1 MSLASQA
8 GTAAGTAVAAG
19 AAVSLWWGAARYTG
33 PLRRAY
39 RWFAIA
45 AALWGAGIVTA
56 QLLATP
62 AADAAVPLSFG
73 DLASLLAIPVMA
85 AGMVRLAAAGSRA
98 AGGETAAVGHRP
110 AADADPAVAARAPG
124 APRPFAGP
132 PRWMRGQGGTATSI
146 ADGYLLASALFLIG
160 WVTCYRLVF
169 LRSGLGPATFA
180 VELIHP
186 LADLALLGAGL
197 PLAVRAGR
205 RGVFP
210 YLAVLLIAIA
220 DSMAVGARILGMP
233 PGLAALL
240 VQAAGLVLLGC
251 APWAGDGRWAGALPG
266 RFIRGASRPGGSGG
280 PVPTAAATAI
290 AAAGLAAVVLVIWAL
305 TGERADR
312 PVAGAVAGGM
322 LAVLALRLAGQ
333 LRRANSVTGIWQ
345 ESRQRFRDLADRT
358 SDVVLL
364 CDLAGVIRY
373 ASRAATG
380 YGYQP
385 ETLPGTPLS
394 GLLHPEDRAGGTRA
408 GRRAVTDAGDRVVR
422 FPCRVR
428 AADGTWRHVEST
440 VSRYTEPGG
449 QTHLLVTA
457 RDVSAQ
463 VALRRQVTHLTFH
476 DGLTGLPNRAYAEQR
491 ARAGAGTAAGPA
503 PAQPAPHGVILIDL
517 DHFTTVNAECGHSAG
532 DVLLAQVARR
542 LRAAVPP
549 QDTVARW
556 GGDEFAVLIES
567 TASPDEVVDMAERL
581 ARGIAAPAF
590 RAADRDVSLTASL
603 GVAFAGRSQAGQ
615 VWRRADMAMSKAKER
630 GGGRVEIFRAP
641 AGPEPAG
648 DGGAR
653 PGGPGAAGPAGN
665 DAIPAGSNAGP
676 AGSDAGPAGS
686 DAGPAGNDA
695 IPAGND
701 AIPAGSGIGPAAD
714 GDAKS
719 RAASGVPGAAQAA
732 AC

>member
-8 GTAAGTAVAAG
+8 GTAAGTAAAAA

-45 AALWGAGIVTA
+45 AALWGAGVITA
-56 QLLATP
+56 QLLAAP
-62 AADAAVPLSFG
+62 AADVAVPLSFG
-73 DLASLLAIPVMA
+73 DLPSLLAVPVMA
-85 AGMVRLAAAGSRA
+85 AGMVRLAVAGSRPV
-98 AGGETAAVGHRP
+98 AGSQPGGGAPTAAAQRP
-110 AADADPAVAARAPG
+110 DADAAPGAQTRAPG

-160 WVTCYRLVF
+160 WVAIYRLVF

-180 VELIHP
+180 VELVHP
-186 LADLALLGAGL
+186 LADLVVLGAGL
-197 PLAVRAGR
+197 PLTVAAGR
-205 RGVFP
+205 RGVLP
-210 YLAVLLIAIA
+210 YLAVLLIATA
-220 DSMAVGARILGMP
+220 DSMAAGARIPGQP

-251 APWAGDGRWAGALPG
+251 APWLGDWRWAGALPG
-266 RFIRGASRPGGSGG
+266 RLIPGAQRPDGAVR
-280 PVPTAAATAI
+280 PVPAAAAVATAAAA
-290 AAAGLAAVVLVIWAL
+290 LAALVLVIWAL
-305 TGERADR
+305 AGETADR
-312 PVAGAVAGGM
+312 PVVGAVAGGM
-322 LAVLALRLAGQ
+322 LAVLALRLAGL
-333 LRRANSVTGIWQ
+333 LRQANSAAGAWQ
-345 ESRQRFRDLADRT
+345 EARQRFRDLADRT

-364 CDLAGVIRY
+364 CDLRGVIRY
-373 ASRAATG
+373 ASRATTG

-385 ETLPGTPLS
+385 DSLAGTPLS

-408 GRRAVTDAGDRVVR
+408 VRRVVTDAGDRVTR
-422 FPCRVR
+422 YSCRVR

-440 VSRYTEPGG
+440 ISRYAEPGG
-449 QTHLLVTA
+449 QDYLLVTA

-491 ARAGAGTAAGPA
+491 ARAEAGTAS
-503 PAQPAPHGVILIDL
+503 AQPALHGVILIDL
-517 DHFTTVNAECGHSAG
+517 DHFTSVNAEYGHSAG

-556 GGDEFAVLIES
+556 GGDEFAVLIEG
-567 TASPDEVVDMAERL
+567 TGSPDEMVDMAERL

-603 GVAFAGRSQAGQ
+603 GVAFAGHSQAGQ

-630 GGGRVEIFRAP
+630 GGGRVEIFQAP
-641 AGPEPAG
+641 AGPERTG
-648 DGGAR
+648 DDGA
-653 PGGPGAAGPAGN
+653 PPSGPGAAGPAGS
-665 DAIPAGSNAGP
+665 DAIPAGTDSVP
-676 AGSDAGPAGS
+676 AGSDAVPA
-686 DAGPAGNDA
+686 
-695 IPAGND
+695 
-701 AIPAGSGIGPAAD
+701 AGSGARTGT
-714 GDAKS
+714 
-719 RAASGVPGAAQAA
+719 ASGIPGTAQAA

>member
-8 GTAAGTAVAAG
+8 GTAAGTAAAAG

-45 AALWGAGIVTA
+45 AALWGAGVVTA

-62 AADAAVPLSFG
+62 AANEAVPLWFG
-73 DLASLLAIPVMA
+73 DLPSLLAVPVMA
-85 AGMVRLAAAGSRA
+85 AGMIRLAAAGGRAAAGEPAAADHRSAAHARPPVEARA
-98 AGGETAAVGHRP
+98 AGG
-110 AADADPAVAARAPG
+110 
-124 APRPFAGP
+124 PRPLAGP
-132 PRWMRGQGGTATSI
+132 PHWMPGQGGTASSI

-160 WVTCYRLVF
+160 WVAIYRLVF
-169 LRSGLGPATFA
+169 LRAGLGPATFA

-186 LADLALLGAGL
+186 LADLVLLGAGL
-197 PLAVRAGR
+197 PLAVAAGR
-205 RGVFP
+205 RGVLP
-210 YLAVLLIAIA
+210 YLAVLLIATG
-220 DSMAVGARILGMP
+220 DSMAVGARIPGLP

-266 RFIRGASRPGGSGG
+266 RLILGARGPDGSGR
-280 PVPTAAATAI
+280 PVPAAAAAATAI
-290 AAAGLAAVVLVIWAL
+290 AAVVLAAAVLVVWAL
-305 TGERADR
+305 TGESADR
-312 PVAGAVAGGM
+312 PVVGAVAGGM
-322 LAVLALRLAGQ
+322 LAVMALRLAGL
-333 LRRANSVTGIWQ
+333 LRRADSVAGVWQ
-345 ESRQRFRDLADRT
+345 ESRQRFRDLSDRT

-364 CDLAGVIRY
+364 CDTDGVIRY

-385 ETLPGTPLS
+385 DGLPGTPLS
-394 GLLHPEDRAGGTRA
+394 GLLHPEDRAGGIRA
-408 GRRAVTDAGDRVVR
+408 VRRAVTDAGDRVVR
-422 FPCRVR
+422 YPCRVR
-428 AADGTWRHVEST
+428 AADGTWRHVEAT
-440 VSRYTEPGG
+440 VSRYPEPGG
-449 QTHLLVTA
+449 QTRLLITA
-457 RDVSAQ
+457 RDVSAH

-491 ARAGAGTAAGPA
+491 ARAEARTAAGAA
-503 PAQPAPHGVILIDL
+503 PAQPALHGVILIDL
-517 DHFTTVNAECGHSAG
+517 DHFTSVNAEYGHSAG

-567 TASPDEVVDMAERL
+567 TGRPDEVVDMAERL
-581 ARGIAAPAF
+581 ARGIAAPPF

-603 GVAFAGRSQAGQ
+603 GVAFAGRGQAGQ
-615 VWRRADMAMSKAKER
+615 VWRRADMAMSKAKQR
-630 GGGRVEIFRAP
+630 GGGRVEVFQAP

-648 DGGAR
+648 DGGA
-653 PGGPGAAGPAGN
+653 PPSDQGVAGPAGGGTG
-665 DAIPAGSNAGP
+665 PA
-676 AGSDAGPAGS
+676 AGSDAAAGAAS
-686 DAGPAGNDA
+686 DATAGA
-695 IPAGND
+695 TTEARTGT
-701 AIPAGSGIGPAAD
+701 ASGI
-714 GDAKS
+714 
-719 RAASGVPGAAQAA
+719 PGAAQAS

>member
-33 PLRRAY
+33 PVRRAY

-45 AALWGAGIVTA
+45 AALWGAGMVTA
-56 QLLATP
+56 QLLTTP

-73 DLASLLAIPVMA
+73 DLASLLAVPVMA

-98 AGGETAAVGHRP
+98 AAGETAAVGHRP
-110 AADADPAVAARAPG
+110 AADAHPAVAARAPG
-124 APRPFAGP
+124 GPRPFAGP
-132 PRWMRGQGGTATSI
+132 PRWMRVQGGTATSI

-160 WVTCYRLVF
+160 WVAFYRLAF
-169 LRSGLGPATFA
+169 LRAGLGPATFA

-186 LADLALLGAGL
+186 LADLVLLGASL
-197 PLAVRAGR
+197 PLAVVAGR
-205 RGVFP
+205 RGVLP
-210 YLAVLLIAIA
+210 YLAVLLIGVG

-251 APWAGDGRWAGALPG
+251 APWAGDGRWADALSG
-266 RFIRGASRPGGSGG
+266 RLIGGASRPGGAGR
-280 PVPTAAATAI
+280 PVPAAAAAAI
-290 AAAGLAAVVLVIWAL
+290 TAAGLAAVVLVVWAL
-305 TGERADR
+305 TGESADR
-312 PVAGAVAGGM
+312 PVVGAVAGGM

-385 ETLPGTPLS
+385 DTLPGTPLS
-394 GLLHPEDRAGGTRA
+394 GLLHPEDRAGCTRA
-408 GRRAVTDAGDRVVR
+408 ARRVVTDAGDRVVR
-422 FPCRVR
+422 FSCRVR

-449 QTHLLVTA
+449 QAYLLVTA

-491 ARAGAGTAAGPA
+491 ARAEAGTAAA
-503 PAQPAPHGVILIDL
+503 PAQPALHGVILIDL
-517 DHFTTVNAECGHSAG
+517 DHFTSVNAEYGHSAG

-567 TASPDEVVDMAERL
+567 TGSPDEVVEMAEAL
-581 ARGIAAPAF
+581 AGGIAAPAF
-590 RAADRDVSLTASL
+590 RAADRDVSLTASI

-648 DGGAR
+648 DGGAP
-653 PGGPGAAGPAGN
+653 PGGPGAT
-665 DAIPAGSNAGP
+665 GP

-686 DAGPAGNDA
+686 GTGPAGSDA
-695 IPAGND
+695 EPTAE
-701 AIPAGSGIGPAAD
+701 
-714 GDAKS
+714 GDAKT
-719 RAASGVPGAAQAA
+719 RTASGIPGAAQAA

>member
-8 GTAAGTAVAAG
+8 GTAAGAAAAAG

-45 AALWGAGIVTA
+45 AALWGAGVVTA
-56 QLLATP
+56 QLLAAP

-73 DLASLLAIPVMA
+73 DLPSLLAVPVMA
-85 AGMVRLAAAGSRA
+85 AGMVRLAVAGSRA
-98 AGGETAAVGHRP
+98 AAGARAGGGEPADAGQRP
-110 AADADPAVAARAPG
+110 AADAAPGAQARVPG

-160 WVTCYRLVF
+160 WVAIYRLVF
-169 LRSGLGPATFA
+169 LRAGLGPATFA

-186 LADLALLGAGL
+186 LADLVLLGAGL
-197 PLAVRAGR
+197 PLAVAAGR
-205 RGVFP
+205 RGVLP
-210 YLAVLLIAIA
+210 YLAVLLIAA
-220 DSMAVGARILGMP
+220 GDSMAAGARTLGQP

-251 APWAGDGRWAGALPG
+251 APWLGDGQWAGALPG
-266 RFIRGASRPGGSGG
+266 RLIPGAQRADGPGR
-280 PVPTAAATAI
+280 PVPAAAAVATAAAA
-290 AAAGLAAVVLVIWAL
+290 LAAVVLVVWAL
-305 TGERADR
+305 AGESADR
-312 PVAGAVAGGM
+312 PVVGAVAGGM
-322 LAVLALRLAGQ
+322 LAVLALRLAGL
-333 LRRANSVTGIWQ
+333 LRQQNSAAGAWQ

-364 CDLAGVIRY
+364 CDLGGVIRY
-373 ASRAATG
+373 ASRATTG

-385 ETLPGTPLS
+385 DSLAGTPLS

-408 GRRAVTDAGDRVVR
+408 VRRVVTDTGDRVIR
-422 FPCRVR
+422 YSCRVR

-440 VSRYTEPGG
+440 VSRYTERGG
-449 QTHLLVTA
+449 QTYLLVTA

-491 ARAGAGTAAGPA
+491 ARAEAAAAAGTA
-503 PAQPAPHGVILIDL
+503 PAQPALHGVILIDL
-517 DHFTTVNAECGHSAG
+517 DHFTSVNAEYGHSAG

-567 TASPDEVVDMAERL
+567 TASPDEMVDMAERL

-590 RAADRDVSLTASL
+590 RAADRDLSLTASL
-603 GVAFAGRSQAGQ
+603 GVAFAGRSQAVQ

-630 GGGRVEIFRAP
+630 GGGRVEIFQAP
-641 AGPEPAG
+641 AGPEPAADDSG
-648 DGGAR
+648 P
-653 PGGPGAAGPAGN
+653 PGGPGAAGPAG
-665 DAIPAGSNAGP
+665 DAAQPAGDATHPAAGP
-676 AGSDAGPAGS
+676 AGDAAQPAAGS
-686 DAGPAGNDA
+686 AARTGTA
-695 IPAGND
+695 
-701 AIPAGSGIGPAAD
+701 SGI
-714 GDAKS
+714 
-719 RAASGVPGAAQAA
+719 PGAAQAA